1 MANIQKAIGLFQQGR
16 LGEAEAMCAA
26 MLANEP
32 NNFDA
37 LYLLG
42 SIKLQRQDP
51 AEARV
56 LFERALALKPDT
68 VPALSALAFVLFTLN
83 LFDGALAA
91 ADRAL
96 AIDPNNAGALVTR
109 GNALQRAE
117 RLEDA
122 LASYDKALA
131 QSANNVEALI
141 ARGTVLTA
149 LKRNDEAVATF
160 DRIPLGPNSANLF
173 RRAELLR
180 NLGLFEAATRDFRRW
195 IEISSDPVPAWV
207 GLALGASECCDW
219 PQLEEPRRK
228 VLAALD
234 AGKAVAPMVVL
245 QLSSDPAQHLKAAR
259 AAVPKV
265 MAAPLPARAKARPQ
279 RLRLAYIS
287 PDFRIHPLAYLIA
300 ELLERHDRERF
311 EVIGVSLGPSDGS
324 DIRARIAAAFDQF
337 HDIQKRSDDDIVA
350 LLRSL
355 NVDIAIDLAG
365 YTLHARPGVLAR
377 RVAPIQVGYLGYCG
391 TSGSSSIDYL
401 VADRIAVL
409 PEQQKFFSEKLAY
422 LPGSFMI
429 SDSTQEIS
437 EAPQSRAQFGL
448 PSEGFV
454 FCCFNKNYKITQ
466 PIFEVWMRLLK
477 AIDGSVLW
485 LSANLERGQG
495 NLRRYAQVKGVDP
508 QRLVFAPG
516 VPRAEHFARHRL
528 ADLFLDTLPYNAH
541 TSANDALYAG
551 LPVLTVLGPTFVG
564 RVAASMLHAIG
575 LDELVTGNVA
585 DYEALSLELAR
596 DPAKLRA
603 LRAKLAANRQTQPLF
618 ATDLFRRNI
627 EKAYDQ
633 MFEIY
638 CRGEAPRSFDVS

>member
-1 MANIQKAIGLFQQGR
+1 MGTINQAIGLLNQGR
-16 LGEAEAMCAA
+16 LGEAEAAGRVLLAA
-26 MLANEP
+26 EP
-32 NNFDA
+32 RNFDA

-51 AEARV
+51 VEARA
-56 LFERALALKPDT
+56 LFERALALKPDA
-68 VPALSALAFVLFTLN
+68 VPVLSALAFVLFTLN
-83 LFDGALAA
+83 LFDDALAA

-96 AIDPNNAGALVTR
+96 AIDPNNAEALVTR

-131 QSANNVEALI
+131 LFAHNVEALI

-180 NLGLFEAATRDFRRW
+180 NLGLFAAATRDFRRW
-195 IEISSDPVPAWV
+195 TEISSDPLPAWV
-207 GLALGASECCDW
+207 GLALCASECCDW
-219 PQLEEPRRK
+219 PQLEVPRRN
-228 VLAALD
+228 VLAAVD
-234 AGKAVAPMVVL
+234 AGKAVAPLVAL
-245 QLSSDPAQHLKAAR
+245 RLSSDPAQHFKAAR
-259 AAVPKV
+259 AAAPQLA
-265 MAAPLPARAKARPQ
+265 AAPLPARAKERPQ

-287 PDFRIHPLAYLIA
+287 PDFRIHPVAYLIA

-311 EVIGVSLGPSDGS
+311 EVIGVSLGPPDGS
-324 DIRARIAAAFDQF
+324 DIHARVAAAFDQF
-337 HDIQKRSDDDIVA
+337 HDMQTRSDDDIVA
-350 LLRSL
+350 LLRGL
-355 NVDIAIDLAG
+355 KVDIAIDLAG
-365 YTLHARPGVLAR
+365 YTLHARLGVLAR
-377 RVAPIQVGYLGYCG
+377 RAAPIQAGYLGYCG
-391 TSGSSSIDYL
+391 TSGSSAIDYL
-401 VADRIAVL
+401 VADRIAV
-409 PEQQKFFSEKLAY
+409 PPDQQKFFSEKLVY
-422 LPGSFMI
+422 LPGSFMV

-437 EAPQSRAQFGL
+437 GAPQSRAQFGL
-448 PSEGFV
+448 PDEGFV
-454 FCCFNKNYKITQ
+454 FCCFNKNYKFTQ
-466 PIFEVWMRLLK
+466 PMFEVWMRLLK
-477 AIDGSVLW
+477 EVDGSVLW
-485 LSANLERGQG
+485 LSANLERGQD
-495 NLRRYAQVKGVDP
+495 NLRRYAQDNGVDP
-508 QRLVFAPG
+508 QRLIFAAG
-516 VPRAEHFARHRL
+516 VPRAEHFSRHRL

-575 LDELVTGNVA
+575 LDELVTRNVA
-585 DYEALSLELAR
+585 DYEVLALELAR
-596 DPAKLRA
+596 DPVRLRA

-618 ATDLFRRNI
+618 QTDLFRRNI

-638 CRGEAPRSFDVS
+638 YRGEAPRSFDVA